1 MNPIKNTLKEHPNVS
16 LKLRLSLF
24 YLYGEL
30 WPPKTMNLSA
40 ATLRSVLGQPK
51 FLTLFLW
58 IIAWSKKINFDTCY
72 SDCREGGGL
81 GRKEQAYFQILVKA
95 RLGQLQSISAV
106 YQQKFPFGLN
116 IESLGVALAQW
127 DFSSYYPNIVMLGNS
142 NQSLQL
148 ESLQNY

>member
-1 MNPIKNTLKEHPNVS
+1 MNPIKNTLKEHPNES

-30 WPPKTMNLSA
+30 CPPKTMNLSA

-58 IIAWSKKINFDTCY
+58 IIARFKKFNFYICY
-72 SDCREGGGL
+72 SDCREEGGL
-81 GRKEQAYFQILVKA
+81 ERKEQDYFQILEKA
-95 RLGQLQSISAV
+95 RLGQYQSISV
-106 YQQKFPFGLN
+106 GYQQKFPFGLN

-127 DFSSYYPNIVMLGNS
+127 DFSSYYPNIVLLGNS

-148 ESLQNY
+148 ENL